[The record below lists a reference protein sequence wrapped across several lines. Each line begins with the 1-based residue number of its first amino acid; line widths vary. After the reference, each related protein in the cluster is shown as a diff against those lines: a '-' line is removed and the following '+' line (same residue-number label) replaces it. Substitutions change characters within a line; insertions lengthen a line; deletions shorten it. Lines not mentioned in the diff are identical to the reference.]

1 MSLDPTIDAGD
12 TDLSAL
18 EPPLWPKVV
27 GAVSLAWSLISLT
40 CAGCGLVTP
49 VITATFLPPE
59 MMNPP
64 PPFARLSPEMVLS
77 AAMGAVV
84 AIVLLAAGAATLGR
98 KRAGRTLHL
107 VYIVLALI
115 SIAVG
120 VWVQFRVQAQIAQFV
135 QQNPDHPMAQQ
146 MGAGG
151 GMGQWFGV
159 AFGVVIGLAYP
170 VFCLVWFGFMG
181 RKPDERIGEA
191 ESA

>member
-1 MSLDPTIDAGD
+1 MSVDPTIDAGD

-27 GAVSLAWSLISLT
+27 GAVSLAWGLISLT

-49 VITATFLPPE
+49 VIVATFLPPE

-64 PPFARLSPEMVLS
+64 PPFARMSPEMVLS

-107 VYIVLALI
+107 VYTVLALVSVAI
-115 SIAVG
+115 GIL
-120 VWVQFRVQAQIAQFV
+120 VQFRMQAQIAQFV

-151 GMGQWFGV
+151 GMGQWLGV